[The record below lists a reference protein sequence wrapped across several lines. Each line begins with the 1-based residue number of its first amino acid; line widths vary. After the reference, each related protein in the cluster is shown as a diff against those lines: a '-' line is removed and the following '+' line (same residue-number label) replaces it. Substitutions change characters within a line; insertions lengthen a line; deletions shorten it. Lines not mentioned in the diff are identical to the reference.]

1 MSVIVKVINLA
12 GNWIV
17 CILGIAE
24 PDMKDPFWS
33 PT

>member
-17 CILGIAE
+17 YILGIAE
-24 PDMKDPFWS
+24 PDMKDPFWEE
-33 PT
+33 